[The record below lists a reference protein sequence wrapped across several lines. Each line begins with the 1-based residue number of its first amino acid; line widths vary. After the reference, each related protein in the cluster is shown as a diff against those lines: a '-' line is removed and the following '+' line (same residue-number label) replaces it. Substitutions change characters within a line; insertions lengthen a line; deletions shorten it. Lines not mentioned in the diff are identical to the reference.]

1 MKLLFLDF
9 DGVLNSG
16 NWYKRRPS
24 KDAFAAE
31 HNISPEQFSHDM
43 GTWALRAIDPDA
55 VAALNQIVH
64 RSRARVVVSSTWRSM
79 WALPKLENF
88 LRQRGFE
95 HHLIGTTCDA
105 SWVRER
111 GDRRVSRG
119 EEIQR
124 WLDLTDHTAK
134 DAVIL
139 DDDSDMD
146 QLTERL
152 FQTHHDIGLIADHV
166 DQIVRMWQ

>member
-24 KDAFAAE
+24 KDAF
-31 HNISPEQFSHDM
+31 EQFSHDM

-55 VAALNQIVH
+55 VALNQIIH

-111 GDRRVSRG
+111 GDKRVSRG

-152 FQTHHDIGLIADHV
+152 FQTHHIGLIADHV
-166 DQIVRMWQ
+166 DRIVGMWQ